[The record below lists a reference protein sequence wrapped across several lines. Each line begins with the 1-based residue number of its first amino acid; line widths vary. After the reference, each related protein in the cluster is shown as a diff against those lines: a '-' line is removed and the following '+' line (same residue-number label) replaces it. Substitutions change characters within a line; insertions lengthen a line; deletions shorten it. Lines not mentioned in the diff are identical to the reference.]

1 MVGFFNIY
9 IVYLRNKRFI
19 VDYMSSIKRLFAL
32 VLLVLTLVPG
42 VRAGEFSV
50 LTCSPGDEAYSL
62 YGHTALRYRDS
73 AKGTDIVFN
82 YGCFDFSAPNFLWR
96 FTLGETD
103 YFVACIHY
111 RDFLPEYARRGSAV
125 IEQRIDLTPEQEMVL
140 VKALAENCLPQ
151 NRLYRYRYL
160 DNNCTTKV
168 RDMLY
173 AVLNGDVLY
182 APVESEGKSCRDAL
196 HEFVAPHPWF
206 GFGIDLLLGRE
217 VDEPA
222 SREALQFLPL
232 NFMEDLENASLVA
245 ADGTIKRIVSGTEYL
260 LQENKPVARRNN
272 LTPFNVSLLLL
283 IATMVVMLCELRRR
297 KTYWGLDVVLMLL
310 QGVPGLLILFMWLF
324 SEHPA
329 VDNNMLIILLNP
341 IALVLLPVMVHRIRK
356 HRSMGIAWVQVVLV
370 GLFFLSAVVGLQSY
384 PAPIY
389 FCALALMARAL
400 FHIYKEKICELNI
413 V

>member
-1 MVGFFNIY
+1 M
-9 IVYLRNKRFI
+9 
-19 VDYMSSIKRLFAL
+19 
-32 VLLVLTLVPG
+32 LLVLTLASG

-82 YGCFDFSAPNFLWR
+82 YGCFDFSAPNFVWR

-103 YFVACIHY
+103 YFVACIQY

-125 IEQRIDLTPEQEMVL
+125 IEQRIDLTPEQEKAL
-140 VKALAENCLPQ
+140 VRALAENCLPQ
-151 NRLYRYRYL
+151 NRVYRYRYL

-232 NFMEDLENASLVA
+232 NFMADLENASLVA
-245 ADGTIKRIVSGTEYL
+245 GDGTTKRLVSGTKYL
-260 LQENKPVARRNN
+260 LQENKP
-272 LTPFNVSLLLL
+272 
-283 IATMVVMLCELRRR
+283 ATMVVMLCELRRR

>member
-1 MVGFFNIY
+1 
-9 IVYLRNKRFI
+9 
-19 VDYMSSIKRLFAL
+19 
-32 VLLVLTLVPG
+32 
-42 VRAGEFSV
+42 
-50 LTCSPGDEAYSL
+50 
-62 YGHTALRYRDS
+62 
-73 AKGTDIVFN
+73 
-82 YGCFDFSAPNFLWR
+82 
-96 FTLGETD
+96 
-103 YFVACIHY
+103 
-111 RDFLPEYARRGSAV
+111 
-125 IEQRIDLTPEQEMVL
+125 
-140 VKALAENCLPQ
+140 
-151 NRLYRYRYL
+151 
-160 DNNCTTKV
+160 
-168 RDMLY
+168 
-173 AVLNGDVLY
+173 
-182 APVESEGKSCRDAL
+182 
-196 HEFVAPHPWF
+196 
-206 GFGIDLLLGRE
+206 

-232 NFMEDLENASLVA
+232 NFMADLENASLVA
-245 ADGTIKRIVSGTEYL
+245 GDGTTKRLVSGTEFL

-329 VDNNMLIILLNP
+329 VDNNLLIILLNP
-341 IALVLLPVMVHRIRK
+341 IALLLLPVMVHRIRK
-356 HRSMGIAWVQVVLV
+356 HRSMGIAWVQVVFV

-384 PAPIY
+384 PIPIY